1 MFKSALSLL
10 EVWFMSGLKLSLE
23 NINDYLYD
31 CTRLI
36 GVGLVF
42 LQADSREKGMEASA
56 KKDPIDQ
63 TCEVNN

>member
-1 MFKSALSLL
+1 MASFSYIYFGMKRH
-10 EVWFMSGLKLSLE
+10 VSLE

-42 LQADSREKGMEASA
+42 LQADSREKGMEALA

>member
-1 MFKSALSLL
+1 
-10 EVWFMSGLKLSLE
+10 MSGLKLSLE

-42 LQADSREKGMEASA
+42 LQADSRAKGMEASA